1 MQREVSRLAPL
12 RSAMEAGNKDWRTDK
27 KTLKDRFELLV
38 NNEFGSDIKFLLR
51 NGDQIFAHTF
61 PLLANSPV
69 FAAMFHG
76 PLATKKEIIEI
87 LDCDNK
93 ESFVEFIKYLY

>member
-1 MQREVSRLAPL
+1 MTSRQKLGRQTELAL
-12 RSAMEAGNKDWRTDK
+12 LHSAMEVGNKDWRRDK
-27 KTLKDRFELLV
+27 KTLKDRFEFLV

-61 PLLANSPV
+61 PLFANSPV

-76 PLATKKEIIEI
+76 PFATKKRS
-87 LDCDNK
+87 NRHT
-93 ESFVEFIKYLY
+93 